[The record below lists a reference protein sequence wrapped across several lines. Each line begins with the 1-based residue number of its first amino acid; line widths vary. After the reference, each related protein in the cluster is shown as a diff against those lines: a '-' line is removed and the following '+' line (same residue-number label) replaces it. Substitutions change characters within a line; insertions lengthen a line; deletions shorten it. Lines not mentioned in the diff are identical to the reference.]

1 MDGIVIGYGNY
12 REYKAALD
20 RELNR
25 TAEGFVKIGYL
36 LKVARDTDILK
47 ESGYKSLAEFAQ
59 AEYSLDASQVSR
71 FIAINDKYSEG
82 GYGETLM
89 DQYQGFGY
97 AKLSLMLTMPEEI
110 VNLISPAYSK
120 SEMLEIKSEVEEE
133 KKISDLEVLSERGD
147 SRMESMSELGKMVY
161 QMGRENPEIYEK
173 LYAAAGR
180 GDWDKELHEVLAPAG
195 ENVISVRIKG
205 TGRVMLS
212 IKEAGTDVKLVHV
225 RSNETSAYSWE
236 EFAETVR
243 QQLDPSEATAKEAWE
258 KMYGEEWPIEEKKEI
273 APVQK
278 STDPQKKPQKKTEKK
293 VIKAKP
299 EPPKR
304 KPKEVE
310 KFIQAPEKTEEPKTE
325 APKTEETKTEE
336 TKTEEEKTCPE
347 GQMELIR
354 DFPEFVPEPHRLTDR
369 DENGNWCLKGIAW
382 EDVMPGKT
390 ITQTVYEHL
399 YAALWKLMEYEDTG
413 YTPEEI
419 EKR

>member
-25 TAEGFVKIGYL
+25 TAEGFVRIGYL

-71 FIAINDKYSEG
+71 FIAINDKYSTG

-97 AKLSLMLTMPEEI
+97 AKLSLMLTMPEEV

-120 SEMLEIKSEVEEE
+120 SEMLEIKKEVEEE
-133 KKISDLEVLSERGD
+133 KKISDLEVMAERGD

-161 QMGRENPEIYEK
+161 QMGRENPEIYAE

-180 GDWDKELHEVLAPAG
+180 SDWEKELHEVLAPAG
-195 ENVISVRIKG
+195 ENVISVRLQG

-212 IKEAGTDVKLVHV
+212 VKDAGADVKLVKV
-225 RSNETSAYSWE
+225 RSNESTAYSWT

-243 QQLDPSEATAKEAWE
+243 QQMDLGAATARESWE
-258 KMYGEEWPIEEKKEI
+258 KTYGEEWPVEEKTEI

-278 STDPQKKPQKKTEKK
+278 NPKTEKKPAEKQKKTEKK
-293 VIKAKP
+293 VIKAKM

-304 KPKEVE
+304 KPKEVAQ
-310 KFIQAPEKTEEPKTE
+310 FTPAPEKEEPKKESEYQTSIEDFPDFLPDGYVKCHDGTE
-325 APKTEETKTEE
+325 VEEKEGKLWAEVQEQLKILLGEMNEIPDRRDPEYMAGAAEVLRMTLEEIKAGREEENGEINAPKE
-336 TKTEEEKTCPE
+336 
-347 GQMELIR
+347 
-354 DFPEFVPEPHRLTDR
+354 
-369 DENGNWCLKGIAW
+369 
-382 EDVMPGKT
+382 
-390 ITQTVYEHL
+390 
-399 YAALWKLMEYEDTG
+399 
-413 YTPEEI
+413 
-419 EKR
+419 